1 MTQNVPVSLKVHK
14 ILSHSKR
21 PWTGLHGWSNNWHLK
36 FNTSKCEVLTVTCK
50 RHPFCYHY
58 KLSNNSLKHI
68 TQVKDLK
75 VTISSVLTRDTHI
88 YTILAKANRMLAC
101 LRRNSVA
108 SFTTDQWKLLYLTF
122 VRPYISYA
130 SEVWAPSTINSIT
143 KIESLQRRATK
154 FILNTHWQEDI
165 SYHERLSR
173 LNLLP
178 LTYWHEVKDLIFY
191 FKCRAGH
198 YTLPIADYVKPKG
211 TRLTR
216 HSSDRTNSQVLYKAL
231 SI

>member
-1 MTQNVPVSLKVHK
+1 MFFDRCYACSTWQHKANFICAKRSSLKNCSCTSVRSSVGFK
-14 ILSHSKR
+14 KCDKVRQSSITSNTFWGSVNFFGQITIQRYFVFVSTVQLRTSYIQKR
-21 PWTGLHGWSNNWHLK
+21 PKMNTFCEYNLK
-36 FNTSKCEVLTVTCK
+36 KIGPTHAHFQYSA
-50 RHPFCYHY
+50 R
-58 KLSNNSLKHI
+58 KLMPSLK
-68 TQVKDLK
+68 
-75 VTISSVLTRDTHI
+75 SVL
-88 YTILAKANRMLAC
+88 
-101 LRRNSVA
+101 
-108 SFTTDQWKLLYLTF
+108 LL
-122 VRPYISYA
+122 
-130 SEVWAPSTINSIT
+130 T

-216 HSSDRTNSQVLYKAL
+216 HSYKAL
-231 SI
+231 PI